1 MLSAL
6 YRRLSVPH
14 FNVEEVA
21 KALSNMD
28 VNAVQEARRTYNF
41 KYKVCHLSVD
51 ELQKKNA

>member
-41 KYKVCHLSVD
+41 KYKVC
-51 ELQKKNA
+51 